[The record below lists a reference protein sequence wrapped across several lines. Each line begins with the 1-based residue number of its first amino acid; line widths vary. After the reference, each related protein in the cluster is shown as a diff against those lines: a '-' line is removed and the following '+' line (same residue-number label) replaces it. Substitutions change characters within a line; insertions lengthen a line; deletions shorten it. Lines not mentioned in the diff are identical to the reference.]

1 MIKYFNNLIDFLE
14 YHKKLRNYL
23 NRLKGIRFKNS
34 EFCPH
39 CRYNK
44 IYKNFLFLIINFIDI
59 ILNYDKLS
67 FMKISRLV
75 QIIVDTLHST
85 LYTLKK
91 LHFIINPFS
100 FGVASIFLII
110 KCYSSGYS
118 VLLNKFLFLIINYR
132 GKL

>member
-85 LYTLKK
+85 LYTLHSTLYT
-91 LHFIINPFS
+91 LHS
-100 FGVASIFLII
+100 T
-110 KCYSSGYS
+110 
-118 VLLNKFLFLIINYR
+118 LLKNYT
-132 GKL
+132 L